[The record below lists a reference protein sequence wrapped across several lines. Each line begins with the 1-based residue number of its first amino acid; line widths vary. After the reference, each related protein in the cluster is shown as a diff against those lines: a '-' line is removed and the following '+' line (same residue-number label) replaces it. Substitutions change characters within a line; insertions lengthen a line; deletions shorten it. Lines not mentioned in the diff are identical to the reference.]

1 MGLCM
6 GMSFVSVAEIIY
18 YCGRVS
24 FFFAVLVLWFTPSI
38 RPHSTITCRPNGSSI
53 NHTCFLKSLWFFVC
67 LKLLWWHRLL
77 AAFVVLVEGNQRTR
91 WRFWQ
96 PHSQQR
102 WGFLLFTWTWPY
114 FFTWTWQYFFAWTW
128 QYFLPGPDN
137 TFYLADRIIKCCIQF
152 WVENPCYT
160 RNILL

>member
-1 MGLCM
+1 MVVLSIILVFWNPCDSLCVWNFSDNTDSWPHL
-6 GMSFVSVAEIIY
+6 GSWSRDTSFWLIELVFEILNWN
-18 YCGRVS
+18 S
-24 FFFAVLVLWFTPSI
+24 FCDLNFSNI
-38 RPHSTITCRPNGSSI
+38 
-53 NHTCFLKSLWFFVC
+53 
-67 LKLLWWHRLL
+67 RLL

-114 FFTWTWQYFFAWTW
+114 LFTWTWQYFFAWTW